1 MIHVRHKHPLARF
14 MLLASAIIAVAAC
27 VAMPARVRQTTEAT
41 ITRTT
46 FGIPHISARDFR
58 GLGFGAAYAMAEDNL
73 CTMAEAYV
81 TVAGERSRFFGAETS
96 TSIALWPGSNLDS
109 DLFYR
114 STVDSTQI
122 RAHMARSTADYKA
135 LLAGFVAGYNHF
147 LDERGDD
154 LPTACA
160 GKPWVRPIT
169 EDHVLRWIAGF
180 AQFAST
186 ASLATGIATAAP
198 PQGDAEGAAT
208 AVASVMARAEKPH
221 LLGSNGW
228 AFGGDTTINGRG
240 VVVGNPH
247 FPWSGAY
254 RFYMLHMTI
263 PGRFDVAGA
272 TILGQPYIGIGF
284 NKDVAWT
291 HTTDT
296 AVHATLMRLTL
307 DPDDPT
313 VYLVDGRREA
323 MTRRAITVE
332 DQERTPRTRT
342 LYETRYGPVVSLPA
356 SGYGWTREVAYAVR
370 DANKDNIR
378 GGDTWLAF
386 GRADGVDGIRK
397 ALIRYRGVAFLN
409 TIAADRAGN
418 ALHATI
424 SPAPNVTDAR
434 FDACGSIGADNPA
447 FFTRPY
453 ILNGSRSACDW
464 QPSPDEPVSGLLPGE
479 QMFALTRRDFVQ
491 NSNDS
496 YRWSNPALPPVAR
509 GVMLGLEYRGD
520 KPSLRT
526 RSGLTEIR
534 RLLDAGPVDT
544 AGAVAAMLGNRNF
557 GGELVLPALMQLCKR
572 PAAPA
577 RACTALAGWDGR
589 EELSS
594 RGALLFRAF
603 WRKAGERP
611 GLWSVPFDPTQPVA
625 TPASLDIDGPA
636 GEALLA
642 DLTQAAAALEALGVP
657 LDAPLGQVQGVM
669 RNGSWIPISGGAIGG
684 TLNYI
689 ASVPAAGRAEV
700 VFGTS
705 YLQAVTFD
713 ATGPVADTVLA
724 FSQSTDPASPHYAD
738 QTREFSNKR
747 LRHFPFSEAE
757 IAADAI
763 GAPKVIGR

>member
-1 MIHVRHKHPLARF
+1 MIYARDTHLLARLV
-14 MLLASAIIAVAAC
+14 LLGVAAAAAC
-27 VAMPARVRQTTEAT
+27 IAMPTQARPRTSEAT

-46 FGIPHISARDFR
+46 FGIPHVHARDFR

-81 TVAGERSRFFGAETS
+81 TVAGERSRFFGAQTA
-96 TSIALWPGSNLDS
+96 TSIALWPGKNLDS
-109 DLFYR
+109 DLFYLT
-114 STVDSTQI
+114 TVDSAQI
-122 RAHMARSTADYKA
+122 RAHMRRSTKDYKA
-135 LLAGFVAGYNHF
+135 LLAGFVDGYNHY
-147 LDERGDD
+147 LETRGDD
-154 LPTACA
+154 LPAACA
-160 GKPWVRPIT
+160 GQPWVRPIT
-169 EDHVLRWIAGF
+169 EDHVLRWISGF
-180 AQFAST
+180 GQFAST
-186 ASLATGIATAAP
+186 SSLATGIATAAP
-198 PQGDAEGAAT
+198 PDRDAEDPST
-208 AVASVMARAEKPH
+208 AVAPAQARVERPH

-228 AFGGDTTINGRG
+228 AFGGETTANGRG
-240 VVVGNPH
+240 VVIGNPH

-254 RFYMLHMTI
+254 RFYVMHMTI
-263 PGRFDVAGA
+263 PGRLDVAGA

-323 MTRRAITVE
+323 MTRHAVTVE
-332 DQERTPRTRT
+332 DQDGTPMTRT
-342 LYETRYGPVVSLPA
+342 LYATRFGPVVSLPA
-356 SGYGWTREVAYAVR
+356 SGYGWTREIAYAVR

-386 GRADGVDGIRK
+386 GKAGGVDEIRQ

-409 TIAADRAGN
+409 TIAADRAGD

-424 SPAPNVTDAR
+424 SPAPNVPDAV
-434 FDACGSIGADNPA
+434 FAACGTIGKDDPA

-453 ILNGSRSACDW
+453 ILDGSRSACDW
-464 QPSPDEPVSGLLPGE
+464 QPSPDQPVAGLLPGE

-520 KPSLRT
+520 TPSLRT
-526 RSGLTEIR
+526 RSGLTEIG
-534 RLLDAGPVDT
+534 RLLDAGPVDP
-544 AGAVAAMLGNRNF
+544 ARAVAAMLGNRNF
-557 GGELVLPALMQLCKR
+557 AGELVLPAVMHLCER

-577 RACTALAGWDGR
+577 QACAALAGWDGR
-589 EELSS
+589 EELTS

-603 WRKAGERP
+603 WRVAGVRP
-611 GLWSVPFDPTQPVA
+611 DLWHVPFDPAQPVA
-625 TPASLDIDGPA
+625 TPSALNIEGPA
-636 GEALLA
+636 GDALLA
-642 DLTQAAAALEALGVP
+642 DLAQAAATLDALGVP
-657 LDAPLGQVQGVM
+657 LDAPLGEVQGVT
-669 RNGSWIPISGGAIGG
+669 RNATWIPISGGAIGG

-700 VFGTS
+700 IFGTS

-713 ATGPVADTVLA
+713 ATGPVAETVLT
-724 FSQSTDPASPHYAD
+724 FSQSTDPDSPHYAD
-738 QTREFSNKR
+738 QTRAFSDKR
-747 LRHFPFSEAE
+747 LRRFPFTEAE

-763 GAPKVIGR
+763 GAAQVIGR